1 MDSMQFKQ
9 QTFFTAGGVQR
20 WVPVAILVAVVVAGI
35 LSCVVITVTFTGDA
49 SIDEKL
55 HDLKEAIKNLKL
67 QSSHGG
73 IITDEINATAANP
86 ERIIRIIRPVNV
98 FQINTRGNGLAT
110 KAIDGNPNADYTKGS
125 CTHTESVV
133 NPWWCANLGSIYHV
147 SRVVA
152 VNRNDGGVETRALN
166 LRVGFTNIMPVVG
179 QPLALDAYTLCAE
192 KPGLMGEVGVVNC
205 PYTFSGRYLV
215 VQFRTT
221 NYMHVCEIEI
231 YGYRK

>member
-1 MDSMQFKQ
+1 M
-9 QTFFTAGGVQR
+9 
-20 WVPVAILVAVVVAGI
+20 
-35 LSCVVITVTFTGDA
+35 
-49 SIDEKL
+49 
-55 HDLKEAIKNLKL
+55 KL

-73 IITDEINATAANP
+73 TETIVQINSTTP
-86 ERIIRIIRPVNV
+86 DPGKIVRIIRPVDA

-133 NPWWCANLGSIYHV
+133 NPWWCANLGGIYHV
-147 SRVVA
+147 NMVVI
-152 VNRNDGGVETRALN
+152 VNRNDVDDGTRGTN
-166 LRVGFTNIMPVVG
+166 LRVGITDIKPVVG
-179 QPLALDAYTLCAE
+179 QPLDIDAYTLCEE
-192 KPGLMGEVGVVNC
+192 KHGVMGEIGVVNC
-205 PYTFSGRYLV
+205 PDTFFGRYLV